1 MDRLILQLRAL
12 APRCATV
19 SRFEKPARH
28 VVPVRT
34 DVQHARV
41 ARINDDVIDEE
52 SRLAEVIKKLPMF
65 AAIIR
70 RVNLAVE
77 RSEIET
83 VGILGIDYEG
93 ANVAALR
100 AGGAPVV

>member
-12 APRCATV
+12 APGCAAV
-19 SRFEKPARH
+19 SRFEKTTGH

-41 ARINDDVIDEE
+41 ARVNDDVIDEE
-52 SRLAEVIKKLPMF
+52 SRFPEVIKKLPML
-65 AAIIR
+65 AAIGR

-83 VGILGIDYEG
+83 IGILRIDYEG

-100 AGGAPVV
+100 PGSAPVV

>member
-1 MDRLILQLRAL
+1 MDCLILQIRIL
-12 APRCATV
+12 APCCAAV
-19 SRFEKPARH
+19 SRFEKPAGQ

-34 DVQHARV
+34 HVQHAGV
-41 ARINDDVIDEE
+41 ARVNDDVIDEE
-52 SRLAEVIKKLPMF
+52 SRFAEVIKKLPLL
-65 AAIIR
+65 AGIGR

-83 VGILGIDYEG
+83 VGILGIDNEG
-93 ANVAALR
+93 TNVTALR

>member
-1 MDRLILQLRAL
+1 MLFRSRSATISRLEEPTRN
-12 APRCATV
+12 
-19 SRFEKPARH
+19 
-28 VVPVRT
+28 VVPVRA

-41 ARINDDVIDEE
+41 ARVNDDVIDEE
-52 SRLAEVIKKLPMF
+52 SRFPEVIKKLPML
-65 AAIIR
+65 AAIGR

-100 AGGAPVV
+100 PGGAPIV